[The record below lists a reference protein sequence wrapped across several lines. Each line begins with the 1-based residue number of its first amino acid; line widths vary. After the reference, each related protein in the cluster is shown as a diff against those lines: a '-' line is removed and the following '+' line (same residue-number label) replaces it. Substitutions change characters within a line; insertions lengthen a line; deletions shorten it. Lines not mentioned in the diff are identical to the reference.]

1 MTDCRRAAGHR
12 LFFGQDL
19 VAPGY
24 AFVADKHAVRPGDQA
39 PDLRVV
45 LAAERAAI
53 RLALLR
59 SGCLTGHVSPL
70 RIGRPLT
77 LQRLEDG
84 EGAPMPVDVPL
95 DAPPMLRQGGAPS
108 HRVRCMQ
115 HYADVV

>member
-1 MTDCRRAAGHR
+1 MADCRWASGHR

-24 AFVADKHAVRPGDQA
+24 AFVTDKHPVRPRDQA
-39 PDLRVV
+39 PNLRVV

-53 RLALLR
+53 RLALPG
-59 SGCLTGHVSPL
+59 SGCLIGHVSPF
-70 RIGRPLT
+70 RIGCPLT

-95 DAPPMLRQGGAPS
+95 DAPPMVRQGGAPS
-108 HRVRCMQ
+108 RAIRCLQ
-115 HYADVV
+115 

>member
-1 MTDCRRAAGHR
+1 MTDCRRASGHR

-24 AFVADKHAVRPGDQA
+24 AFVTDEHPVRPGDQA

-53 RLALLR
+53 RLALPGSR
-59 SGCLTGHVSPL
+59 CLIGHVSPF
-70 RIGRPLT
+70 RIGRPLI
-77 LQRLEDG
+77 LQALEDG

-95 DAPPMLRQGGAPS
+95 DAPPMLHQGSAPS
-108 HRVRCMQ
+108 RSIRC
-115 HYADVV
+115 V